1 MNGAD
6 KARAQYFSD
15 RRNGATTLAKPLI
28 PHLSRLPHVIELP
41 TELWLRIAQYIPD
54 TDLFRLES
62 VNRLF
67 LDLVT
72 DRRYRQLTIDD
83 DHPGPLIRK
92 LSRIE
97 RDPSVA
103 ARVRSLT
110 VHPKAVRSAC
120 LRAGKTNRRQRSV
133 KNRYWPDSFRTER
146 TLLEEDTEL
155 ADRFLDALAHLSA
168 IEEYAIEWDHGVE
181 SERSFCL
188 PLLSAIWPLYGHN
201 LRSIKLNMTLGHL
214 AYLHLSCSDAR
225 YGTWGG
231 PGHETQQALERLA
244 AFVNRLALSLRS
256 LSISS
261 IAHLDFSWLY
271 ANLTYFPLLARL
283 ALLVPCDPRH
293 VVDPTGLHHFL
304 HLHKDTLA
312 NLAFSPQY
320 CCYQSALGPSRP
332 APAQPSAA
340 CATTEDWLGRAFG
353 GVAFQHL
360 HSLELGLNIVGS
372 GGKRVMPAVPRIGA
386 AAKDVESLG
395 ILGCIIALEDL
406 RVLLHP
412 FSQGTHILAASLPGL
427 HTLDLT
433 YRWVGSSGATNVV
446 CSADLLSVYIG
457 CVTEARHADWIH
469 GGIGRQDLFVL
480 VISMASHPALLAS
493 G

>member
-1 MNGAD
+1 
-6 KARAQYFSD
+6 
-15 RRNGATTLAKPLI
+15 
-28 PHLSRLPHVIELP
+28 
-41 TELWLRIAQYIPD
+41 
-54 TDLFRLES
+54 
-62 VNRLF
+62 
-67 LDLVT
+67 
-72 DRRYRQLTIDD
+72 
-83 DHPGPLIRK
+83 
-92 LSRIE
+92 
-97 RDPSVA
+97 
-103 ARVRSLT
+103 
-110 VHPKAVRSAC
+110 
-120 LRAGKTNRRQRSV
+120 
-133 KNRYWPDSFRTER
+133 
-146 TLLEEDTEL
+146 
-155 ADRFLDALAHLSA
+155 
-168 IEEYAIEWDHGVE
+168 
-181 SERSFCL
+181 
-188 PLLSAIWPLYGHN
+188 LYGHN

-214 AYLHLSCSDAR
+214 CDMVPPLTGLDRVQELTLHLSCSDAR

-244 AFVNRLALSLRS
+244 AFVNRLELSLRS
-256 LSISS
+256 LTISS
-261 IAHLDFSWLY
+261 IAHLNFSWLY

-320 CCYQSALGPSRP
+320 CCYQSALGPEP
-332 APAQPSAA
+332 PAAPAQPGAA

-412 FSQGTHILAASLPGL
+412 FSQGTHAPRRLVLEVHVLNVTLLDILAAALPGL

-457 CVTEARHADWIH
+457 MCH
-469 GGIGRQDLFVL
+469 
-480 VISMASHPALLAS
+480 
-493 G
+493 